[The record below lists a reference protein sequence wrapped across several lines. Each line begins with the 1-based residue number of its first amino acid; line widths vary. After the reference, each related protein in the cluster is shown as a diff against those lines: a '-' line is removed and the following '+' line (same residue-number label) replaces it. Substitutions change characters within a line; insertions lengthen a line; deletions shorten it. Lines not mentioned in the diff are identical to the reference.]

1 MSNRDFSH
9 VNLAQKKAAQTQY
22 AASVKNV
29 VSAALIPG
37 YIVKGGVPPAS
48 TGIETVRTGA
58 EAVGATVAPSGGVP
72 ATGTQDTV
80 ATSVKTGVN
89 ASYNVPA
96 AVKQALTS

>member
-22 AASVKNV
+22 AGSVKNA
-29 VSAALIPG
+29 VSAAIIPG
-37 YIVKGGVPPAS
+37 YVVKGGVHWAS

-58 EAVGATVAPSGGVP
+58 GAVGATVAPSGGVP
-72 ATGTQDTV
+72 ATLTQNTV

-89 ASYNVPA
+89 PNYNVPA
-96 AVKQALTS
+96 AIRQALSS

>member
-22 AASVKNV
+22 AASVKNAV
-29 VSAALIPG
+29 ALTKIPG
-37 YIVKGGVPPAS
+37 FMVKGGVQWAS

-58 EAVGATVAPSGGVP
+58 EAVGATVAPSGGVA
-72 ATGTQDTV
+72 ATATQNTV

-89 ASYNVPA
+89 ANYNVPA
-96 AVKQALTS
+96 AVAQGLTS

>member
-9 VNLAQKKAAQTQY
+9 VNLAQKRAAQTQY
-22 AASVKNV
+22 AALVRNA
-29 VSAALIPG
+29 VSAAIIPG

-58 EAVGATVAPSGGVP
+58 EAVGATVGTSGGVA
-72 ATGTQDTV
+72 ATATQNDV

-89 ASYNVPA
+89 ANYNVPA
-96 AVKQALTS
+96 AVNQALRT